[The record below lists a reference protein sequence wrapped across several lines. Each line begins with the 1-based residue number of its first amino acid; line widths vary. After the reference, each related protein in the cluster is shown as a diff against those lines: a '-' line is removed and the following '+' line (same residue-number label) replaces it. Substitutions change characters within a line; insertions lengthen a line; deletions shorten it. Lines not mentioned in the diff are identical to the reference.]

1 LIAPMAMG
9 LKGAVDLEQGIANI
23 NASLGGVDP
32 SVLDDLSD
40 MFLEVGSSSRYSATE
55 VAAVSD
61 ELAKAGFTAEDML
74 GGMTASVIELSQ
86 ATGDGLV
93 PATEGMIQAFSMW
106 DESIVGVE
114 LAITDAAHAADV
126 LTNASNQ
133 SAGGIQDIIGGLRN
147 AGPALAAVGLSFEE
161 AAGAIALFTNY
172 GYSGD
177 EIGTKLTRTLTFL
190 AKPTEEAAAAMEQC
204 GIAAFDAEGK
214 FIGFPALFDQLQAG
228 FEGVGEETRLA
239 ALKTIFGAEAF
250 DLMNLA
256 VETG

>member
-1 LIAPMAMG
+1 
-9 LKGAVDLEQGIANI
+9 
-23 NASLGGVDP
+23 
-32 SVLDDLSD
+32 
-40 MFLEVGSSSRYSATE
+40 
-55 VAAVSD
+55 
-61 ELAKAGFTAEDML
+61 
-74 GGMTASVIELSQ
+74 
-86 ATGDGLV
+86 
-93 PATEGMIQAFSMW
+93 
-106 DESIVGVE
+106 
-114 LAITDAAHAADV
+114 
-126 LTNASNQ
+126 
-133 SAGGIQDIIGGLRN
+133 
-147 AGPALAAVGLSFEE
+147 E

-190 AKPTEEAAAAMEQC
+190 AKPTEEAAAAMEQY

-256 VETG
+256 VETGGDPLREFTELMYESGTASEQSVLRMNTLGAQFEELKEGVGSFLTSLLMGLVPGLRILGDPASTVTAALPRIPSPNEWGIGAFAGLPAGSAGKPGGM